1 MTKGVLISFTCPSMP
16 KMVRV
21 SSAMPS
27 TSKLENFKNMGIMV
41 VWGGTMM
48 VNSTRPNSRLRPR
61 NLYRAKP

>member
-1 MTKGVLISFTCPSMP
+1 MP